1 VSGDH
6 PAEPS
11 CQGKTPPTGKEALNR
26 EQAFN
31 VFKLYEDKGWAVKQQ
46 MLTSVGWLTPGVFA
60 LIAYCFTQPAP
71 WQAAWTAFFLSCF
84 MLALIVLSL
93 KHANDDYARSHA
105 VIKYVRD
112 NRLFPDDI
120 FNVILGDKERESE
133 KVWLRYIGP
142 QFHAMIWF
150 AVVLVL
156 ISLGVALWA
165 TGVALWATF
174 GGAARST
181 ASLSCSCP
189 E

>member
-11 CQGKTPPTGKEALNR
+11 CQWKAPPTGKEALNR

-46 MLTSVGWLTPGVFA
+46 MLTSVGWLTPVICG
-60 LIAYCFTQPAP
+60 LIAYCFTQPAS
-71 WQAAWTAFFLSCF
+71 WQTIAAWTAVSLSFF
-84 MLALIVLSL
+84 MWALVVLSL
-93 KHANDDYARSHA
+93 RHANDDYERSHA

-120 FNVILGDKERESE
+120 FNVILGDKETGSE
-133 KVWLRYIGP
+133 KVRLRYIGP
-142 QFHAMIWF
+142 QFHAMRRF
-150 AVVLVL
+150 AFFLFV
-156 ISLGVALWA
+156 ISLV
-165 TGVALWATF
+165 VALWATF
-174 GGAARST
+174 GGAARPT
-181 ASLSCSCP
+181 ASLSCACP